1 MTMYRPQKLWSTAI
15 RLGTTTYNYYNP
27 QSLGTGKAP
36 PVIITLAMQHVHC
49 VCSKYT
55 CCCCLAFSMCSSTT
69 TTYLLC
75 FLPRTCTNA
84 NLCKSEPNCW
94 PCPLGLH
101 PHSTSRTW
109 GSSILT
115 AGASGKIVE
124 LWDEVVDLQVRLNTI
139 LGQPL
144 VANQQANSKCLEA
157 LKRFRL
163 EHHVT
168 LLKHS
173 VASSQ

>member
-75 FLPRTCTNA
+75 FVPWTCNNA
-84 NLCKSEPNCW
+84 SMCV
-94 PCPLGLH
+94 
-101 PHSTSRTW
+101 
-109 GSSILT
+109 SSICVCEQRCMSFPPQCLDRSMCLAT
-115 AGASGKIVE
+115 LHFI
-124 LWDEVVDLQVRLNTI
+124 NI
-139 LGQPL
+139 LEGPWVGGVPWVQ
-144 VANQQANSKCLEA
+144 E
-157 LKRFRL
+157 
-163 EHHVT
+163 
-168 LLKHS
+168 
-173 VASSQ
+173 